1 MALAESTA
9 ETGIVEEDVLR
20 ADLYDMLAALLSR
33 PPSPELL
40 TMVRDLSGDSTPLGQ
55 GISAMARLAGHIQ
68 APTIETEFN
77 TLFIGLTR
85 GELLPYASY
94 YMTGFLHEKPLATLR
109 TDMARLQIERA
120 PNVYEPE
127 DNIASLCEM
136 MAGLIRG
143 RFGRIAG
150 LDVQK
155 EFHSKHIAPWAGHF
169 FSDLEAAKASVF
181 YAPVGT
187 IGKAFMEIEREAF
200 RMGA

>member
-9 ETGIVEEDVLR
+9 ESGIVEEDVLR

-40 TMVRDLSGDSTPLGQ
+40 TMVRDLSGDSTSLGQ
-55 GISAMARLAGHIQ
+55 GISAMARLAGHMQ

-109 TDMARLQIERA
+109 WMLRPT
-120 PNVYEPE
+120 
-127 DNIASLCEM
+127 
-136 MAGLIRG
+136 
-143 RFGRIAG
+143 
-150 LDVQK
+150 
-155 EFHSKHIAPWAGHF
+155 
-169 FSDLEAAKASVF
+169 
-181 YAPVGT
+181 
-187 IGKAFMEIEREAF
+187 
-200 RMGA
+200 